1 METEVAN
8 PGIIRFVSAAIL
20 QSSILRKKSKTMTE
34 MNTKQQALLEARY
47 GEAQQKPDNII
58 WTPQVEALLSHKSV
72 RTFLPD
78 ALPDGAI
85 ETMVAAAQSASNS
98 SALNQWSLVA
108 VTDPA
113 LKQQISDTV
122 ARSVPVDSIPWIEEA
137 PALLLWVADLS
148 RGAGITQ
155 DAGKEPVVF
164 NYLDSFLMAS
174 IDAALA
180 AQNAAVAA
188 ESMGLGIV
196 YLGVMR
202 NIARQVA
209 EMINLPQYSF
219 VTFGMAVGLPDGSRT
234 SSVRP
239 RPAQPMVLHYNQYE
253 QGRYRTYL
261 ESYETAYQAFRH
273 RQNMSHKTWTG
284 SVVASATSMDY
295 LGGRHALR
303 ETVIQ
308 RGFKLK

>member
-1 METEVAN
+1 
-8 PGIIRFVSAAIL
+8 
-20 QSSILRKKSKTMTE
+20 MTE
-34 MNTKQQALLEARY
+34 MTAKQQALLEARY
-47 GEAQQKPDNII
+47 GATQQIPDNII
-58 WTPQVEALLSHKSV
+58 WTPTVEALMSHKSV
-72 RTFLPD
+72 RTFLSE

-108 VTDPA
+108 VTDPV

-122 ARSVPVDSIPWIEEA
+122 ARSVPVDRIPWIEEA
-137 PALLLWVADLS
+137 SALLLWVADLS

-155 DAGKEPVVF
+155 DAGKEPAVLD
-164 NYLDSFLMAS
+164 YLDSFLMAS

-219 VTFGMAVGLPDGSRT
+219 VTFGMAVGLPDGART
-234 SSVRP
+234 SSIRP
-239 RPAQPMVLHYNQYE
+239 RPAQPVVLHYNQYQ

-261 ESYETAYQAFRH
+261 ESYETAYQAFRR
-273 RQNMSHKTWTG
+273 RQNMSDKTWTG
-284 SVVASATSMDY
+284 SVIESATSMDY
-295 LGGRHALR
+295 LGGRNTLR
-303 ETVIQ
+303 DTVIQ

>member
-1 METEVAN
+1 
-8 PGIIRFVSAAIL
+8 
-20 QSSILRKKSKTMTE
+20 MTE
-34 MNTKQQALLEARY
+34 MNAKRQALLEARY
-47 GEAQQKPDNII
+47 GANQQKPDNII
-58 WTPQVEALLSHKSV
+58 WTPAVEALLSHKSV
-72 RTFLPD
+72 RTFLQEP
-78 ALPDGAI
+78 LPEGSI

-113 LKQQISDTV
+113 LKQRISDTV
-122 ARSVPVDSIPWIEEA
+122 ARSVPVDRIPWIEEA

-148 RGAGITQ
+148 RGAGMTQ
-155 DAGKEPVVF
+155 DAGKEPVVLD
-164 NYLDSFLMAS
+164 YLDSFLMAS

-188 ESMGLGIV
+188 ESIGLGIV

-202 NIARQVA
+202 NIAKEVA
-209 EMINLPQYSF
+209 DIINLPQYSF
-219 VTFGMAVGLPDGSRT
+219 VTFGMAVGLPDKART
-234 SSVRP
+234 SSIRP

-253 QGRYRTYL
+253 QGRYRSYL
-261 ESYETAYQAFRH
+261 ESYETAYQAFRK
-273 RQNMSHKTWTG
+273 RQNMSDKTWTG
-284 SVVASATSMDY
+284 SVIGSATSMDY
-295 LGGRHALR
+295 LGGRNKLR

>member
-1 METEVAN
+1 
-8 PGIIRFVSAAIL
+8 
-20 QSSILRKKSKTMTE
+20 MTE
-34 MNTKQQALLEARY
+34 ITAKQQALLEARY
-47 GEAQQKPDNII
+47 GAAQSKPNNII
-58 WTPQVEALLSHKSV
+58 WTPEVEALLNHKSV
-72 RTFLPD
+72 RTFLPE
-78 ALPDGAI
+78 ALPEGAI

-108 VTDPA
+108 VTDPG

-122 ARSVPVDSIPWIEEA
+122 ARSVPVERIPWIEEA

-155 DAGKEPVVF
+155 DAGREPVVLD
-164 NYLDSFLMAS
+164 YLDSFLMAS

-188 ESMGLGIV
+188 ESIGLGIV

-202 NIARQVA
+202 NIAKQVA
-209 EMINLPQYSF
+209 DIINLPEYSF
-219 VTFGMAVGLPDGSRT
+219 VTFGMAVGLPDDART
-234 SSVRP
+234 SSIRP

-253 QGRYRTYL
+253 QERYRKYL
-261 ESYETAYQAFRH
+261 ESYETAYQAFRR
-273 RQNMSHKTWTG
+273 RQNMSDKTWTG
-284 SVVASATSMDY
+284 SVIESATSMAY
-295 LGGRHALR
+295 LGGRNALR

>member
-1 METEVAN
+1 
-8 PGIIRFVSAAIL
+8 
-20 QSSILRKKSKTMTE
+20 MTE
-34 MNTKQQALLEARY
+34 MNAQQQALLEARY
-47 GEAQQKPDNII
+47 GAEQPKPDNII

-72 RTFLPD
+72 RTFLPE

-113 LKQQISDTV
+113 LKQRISDTV
-122 ARSVPVDSIPWIEEA
+122 ARSVPVDRIPWIEEA

-148 RGAGITQ
+148 RGAGITK
-155 DAGKEPVVF
+155 DAGKEPVVLD
-164 NYLDSFLMAS
+164 YLDSFLMAS

-188 ESMGLGIV
+188 ESMSLGIV

-202 NIARQVA
+202 NIAKEVA
-209 EMINLPQYSF
+209 DIINLPDYSF
-219 VTFGMAVGLPDGSRT
+219 VTFGMAVGLPDDTRT

-239 RPAQPMVLHYNQYE
+239 RPAQPMVLHYNHYDE
-253 QGRYRTYL
+253 SRYRTWI
-261 ESYETAYQAFRH
+261 ERYEAAYQAFRK
-273 RQNMSHKTWTG
+273 RQNMSDKTWAG
-284 SVVASATSMDY
+284 SVVESAISMDY
-295 LGGRHALR
+295 LGGRNKLR

>member
-1 METEVAN
+1 MTAN
-8 PGIIRFVSAAIL
+8 NAEQDS
-20 QSSILRKKSKTMTE
+20 
-34 MNTKQQALLEARY
+34 LLEARY
-47 GEAQQKPDNII
+47 GAAQQKPDNII
-58 WTPQVEALLSHKSV
+58 WTPQVKALLRHKSV

-108 VTDPA
+108 VTDMA

-122 ARSVPVDSIPWIEEA
+122 ARSVPVDRIPWIEEA

-148 RGAGITQ
+148 RGAEITK
-155 DAGKEPVVF
+155 DAGKEPF
-164 NYLDSFLMAS
+164 IFDYLDSFLMAS

-180 AQNAAVAA
+180 AQNAVVAA
-188 ESMGLGIV
+188 ESIGLGIV

-202 NIARQVA
+202 NIAKEVA
-209 EMINLPQYSF
+209 EIINLPPHSF
-219 VTFGMAVGLPDGSRT
+219 VTFGMAVGLPDASRA

-239 RPAQPMVLHYNQYE
+239 RPAQPMVLHHNQYNQDKYRAYLKDYE
-253 QGRYRTYL
+253 
-261 ESYETAYQAFRH
+261 EAYQAFRIS
-273 RQNMSHKTWTG
+273 QNMSAKTWQG
-284 SVVASATSMDY
+284 SVVESATSMDY
-295 LGGRHALR
+295 LGGRVNLR
-303 ETVIQ
+303 ETVSE

>member
-1 METEVAN
+1 
-8 PGIIRFVSAAIL
+8 
-20 QSSILRKKSKTMTE
+20 MTE
-34 MNTKQQALLEARY
+34 MNAQQQALLEARY
-47 GEAQQKPDNII
+47 GAEQPKPDNII
-58 WTPQVEALLSHKSV
+58 WTPQIEALLSHKSV
-72 RTFLPD
+72 RTFLPE

-113 LKQQISDTV
+113 LKQRISDTV
-122 ARSVPVDSIPWIEEA
+122 ARSVPVDRIPWIDEA

-148 RGAGITQ
+148 RGAGITK
-155 DAGKEPVVF
+155 DAGKEPVVLD
-164 NYLDSFLMAS
+164 YLDSFLMAS

-188 ESMGLGIV
+188 ESMSLGIV

-202 NIARQVA
+202 NIAKEVA
-209 EMINLPQYSF
+209 DIINLPDYSF
-219 VTFGMAVGLPDGSRT
+219 VTFGMAVGLPDDTRT

-239 RPAQPMVLHYNQYE
+239 RPAQPMVLHYNHYDE
-253 QGRYRTYL
+253 SRYRTCI
-261 ESYETAYQAFRH
+261 ERYEAAYQAFRK
-273 RQNMSHKTWTG
+273 RQNMSDKTWAG
-284 SVVASATSMDY
+284 SVVESAISMDY
-295 LGGRHALR
+295 LGGRNKLR